1 MAYIYGEDDV
11 ADIMSMEIRYN
22 DLGQMT
28 DSKGRVLGPIKPIP
42 PHDINKPPKFRK
54 LKKRK

>member
-1 MAYIYGEDDV
+1 MVYKYDEDDV
-11 ADIMSMEIRYN
+11 ADIMTMEIKYN

-28 DSKGRVLGPIKPIP
+28 DSKGNVLGPIKRIP

-54 LKKRK
+54 LKKKK

>member
-11 ADIMSMEIRYN
+11 ADIMTMEIRYN

-28 DSKGRVLGPIKPIP
+28 DTKGRVLGPIRPIP
-42 PHDINKPPKFRK
+42 PADPNVKPKYRK
-54 LKKRK
+54 LKKKK